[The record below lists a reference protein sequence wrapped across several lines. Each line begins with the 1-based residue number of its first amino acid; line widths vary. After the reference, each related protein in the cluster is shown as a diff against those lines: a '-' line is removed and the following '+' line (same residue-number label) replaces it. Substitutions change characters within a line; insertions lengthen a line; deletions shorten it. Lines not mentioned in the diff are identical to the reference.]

1 MNAKKFDE
9 LLSNYNSKLNKI
21 SKTDI
26 DYKIKINH
34 SALIFFEEINKLDKA
49 YLSYFFNNLDK
60 ENIKKNEVHKDALNY
75 LILLVIKNTSITD
88 LFVRFFPEYLEI
100 EFVQK
105 SNWAIVRWLQ
115 IFISWIIKPKTKLCN
130 LIDAKRTL
138 NAFRDIK
145 ERIGNM
151 HNDLLNV
158 HSELVNY
165 NALSL
170 IIEKISEKEIISLVY
185 RPINENYLLEAWESS
200 YKKNLYFRNNIS
212 DVHKELLAI
221 DILLKYFNHRIK
233 LIYKSDEKEILLN
246 KLTILKALFF
256 NEEFSVLEE
265 KINEIRKLIKNNS
278 AHQNATKLS
287 GIYNLIEGIKQRF
300 KSIYE
305 VKTDVNLVDSPHLT
319 SYFKQLLDLTVDK
332 IQFYYEFYRENLDK
346 QYEFCFENGTNFY
359 NILNH
364 LESIIYVD
372 KNLFISTLNR
382 GFDAT
387 AFTRL
392 SVTLNS
398 LQKYAKN
405 LETCAKNIDPNSL
418 KSDMIKLSQ
427 FILGEVSFL
436 HNELEKEIMAIN
448 FSMSYSVDEE
458 EAWDTEWEDV
468 SDASEISF
476 VEQLEQEES
485 FNRDNSFITS
495 IDNQSDSGISYEEI
509 SNLDQHLRSIQ
520 PFIAT
525 PFWHDPNR
533 PVDQFR
539 HCASVACDDNPVKWA
554 SPYHPHAITA

>member
-1 MNAKKFDE
+1 MNIKKFDE
-9 LLSNYNSKLNKI
+9 LLSNYNYKLNKI

-26 DYKIKINH
+26 DYKININYA
-34 SALIFFEEINKLDKA
+34 ALIFFEEINKLDKA

-75 LILLVIKNTSITD
+75 LILLVIKNTSTTD
-88 LFVRFFPEYLEI
+88 LFVRFFPEYLET
-100 EFVQK
+100 ELVQK

-115 IFISWIIKPKTKLCN
+115 IFISWIIKPKKKLCN
-130 LIDAKRTL
+130 LIDAKRIL

-145 ERIGNM
+145 ARIGNM

-158 HSELVNY
+158 HSELINY

-185 RPINENYLLEAWESS
+185 RPINEDYLFEAWNLS
-200 YKKNLYFRNNIS
+200 YKKSLYLGNNIS
-212 DVHKELLAI
+212 DFHKERLAI

-233 LIYKSDEKEILLN
+233 LIYKSDEKKILLK
-246 KLTILKALFF
+246 KLTILKASFF
-256 NEEFSVLEE
+256 KEEFSVLEE
-265 KINEIRKLIKNNS
+265 KINEIKKFIKS
-278 AHQNATKLS
+278 KSTHQNAIKLL

-305 VKTDVNLVDSPHLT
+305 IKADVNFSDYPHLT
-319 SYFKQLLDLTVDK
+319 SHFKQLLDLTIDK
-332 IQFYYEFYRENLDK
+332 IQFYYEYYRENLDK
-346 QYEFCFENGTNFY
+346 QYEFCFENSTKFHD
-359 NILNH
+359 ILNH

-372 KNLFISTLNR
+372 KNLFISTLNG

-398 LQKYAKN
+398 LQKHAKN
-405 LETCAKNIDPNSL
+405 LESCAKNIDPNSL
-418 KSDMIKLSQ
+418 KNDMIKLSQ

-448 FSMSYSVDEE
+448 FSRSS
-458 EAWDTEWEDV
+458 
-468 SDASEISF
+468 S

-485 FNRDNSFITS
+485 FNRDITS
-495 IDNQSDSGISYEEI
+495 IDNQSDSGSDEDI
-509 SNLDQHLRSIQ
+509 SNLGQHSRPIQ
-520 PFIAT
+520 PLIAT
-525 PFWHDPNR
+525 PFWHASNR
-533 PVDQFR
+533 SVDQFR
-539 HCASVACDDNPVKWA
+539 HCASEACDDNPAGWA
-554 SPYHPHAITA
+554 SSYLSHAITA